1 MKTTYNLIQR
11 ETRIGCFL
19 EQLAYQRLPFGRVT
33 LIPSVEKNNDRR
45 AGLDGRQRQHRQAR
59 RYDRHQIEKAA
70 AGSLASEFFRPSQ
83 ATTTICPD
91 IPTPPGPP

>member
-33 LIPSVEKNNDRR
+33 LIPPVEKNNDRR
-45 AGLDGRQRQHRQAR
+45 AGLDGRHASTATL
-59 RYDRHQIEKAA
+59 AA
-70 AGSLASEFFRPSQ
+70 MI
-83 ATTTICPD
+83 ATR
-91 IPTPPGPP
+91 